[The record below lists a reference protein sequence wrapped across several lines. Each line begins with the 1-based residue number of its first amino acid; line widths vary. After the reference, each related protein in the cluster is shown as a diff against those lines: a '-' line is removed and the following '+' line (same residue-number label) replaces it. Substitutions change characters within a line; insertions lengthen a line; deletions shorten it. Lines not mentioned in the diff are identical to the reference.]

1 MQSILKT
8 VTNLCISIESQNKK
22 AIVEED
28 EDASYNET
36 SSDDYKNK
44 TDIENTS
51 QSKIDKSNN
60 IVILNRD
67 VTRGGVK
74 VDTGRDSKS
83 GYIISRLSLANAQ
96 ITDIGNYTC
105 RLSSWPSERPNMRG
119 LHDTISVHVLQG
131 ENTEAIQQESNSATR
146 THIVLTFDELAF
158 YSVFHQTCW
167 ILVYMTP
174 FTLYLN

>member
-1 MQSILKT
+1 M
-8 VTNLCISIESQNKK
+8 
-22 AIVEED
+22 EED

-36 SSDDYKNK
+36 SSDEYKNE

-51 QSKIDKSNN
+51 HSKIDKTNN

-131 ENTEAIQQESNSATR
+131 ENTEAIQQESNSASKC
-146 THIVLTFDELAF
+146 HIGVTFSAMPLHQIF
-158 YSVFHQTCW
+158 YHICW
-167 ILVYMTP
+167 ALVYIEI
-174 FTLYLN
+174 FTANN

>member
-1 MQSILKT
+1 M
-8 VTNLCISIESQNKK
+8 
-22 AIVEED
+22 EEE

-36 SSDDYKNK
+36 SSDEYKNK
-44 TDIENTS
+44 TDIVKTS
-51 QSKIDKSNN
+51 QSKVEKTNN

-131 ENTEAIQQESNSATR
+131 ENTEAIQQESNFASR
-146 THIVLTFDELAF
+146 SHIVIIFNTMP
-158 YSVFHQTCW
+158 FHPIFNHTCW
-167 ILVYMTP
+167 ILVYMIL
-174 FTLYLN
+174 FTLYSN

>member
-1 MQSILKT
+1 M
-8 VTNLCISIESQNKK
+8 EE
-22 AIVEED
+22 EED
-28 EDASYNET
+28 ATFNET
-36 SSDDYKNK
+36 SSDEYKNK

-51 QSKIDKSNN
+51 RSKIEKTNN

-83 GYIISRLSLANAQ
+83 GYLISRLSLANAQ

-105 RLSSWPSERPNMRG
+105 RLSSWPSERPNLRG

-146 THIVLTFDELAF
+146 SHFVINFDAMTFYLI
-158 YSVFHQTCW
+158 FHHTCW
-167 ILVYMTP
+167 ILVYKTA
-174 FTLYLN
+174 FTLYPN

>member
-1 MQSILKT
+1 M
-8 VTNLCISIESQNKK
+8 
-22 AIVEED
+22 EED

-36 SSDDYKNK
+36 SSDEYKNK
-44 TDIENTS
+44 TDIENTN
-51 QSKIDKSNN
+51 SKIDKSNN

-131 ENTEAIQQESNSATR
+131 ENTEAIQQESNSASKS
-146 THIVLTFDELAF
+146 HIVVTFSAMLL
-158 YSVFHQTCW
+158 HQ
-167 ILVYMTP
+167 I
-174 FTLYLN
+174 FTIFVWLLSI

>member
-1 MQSILKT
+1 M
-8 VTNLCISIESQNKK
+8 
-22 AIVEED
+22 EED

-36 SSDDYKNK
+36 SSDEYKNK

-51 QSKIDKSNN
+51 HSKIEKTNN

-131 ENTEAIQQESNSATR
+131 ENTEAIQQESNSASKGHVVVIFSSMLLHQIFH
-146 THIVLTFDELAF
+146 HI
-158 YSVFHQTCW
+158 CW
-167 ILVYMTP
+167 ALVYIKI
-174 FTLYLN
+174 FTARH

>member
-1 MQSILKT
+1 M
-8 VTNLCISIESQNKK
+8 
-22 AIVEED
+22 EED

-36 SSDDYKNK
+36 SSDEYKNE

-51 QSKIDKSNN
+51 HSKIEKTNN

-131 ENTEAIQQESNSATR
+131 ENTEAIQQESNSASKS
-146 THIVLTFDELAF
+146 HIVVTFSAMLL
-158 YSVFHQTCW
+158 HQ
-167 ILVYMTP
+167 I
-174 FTLYLN
+174 FTIFVWLLSI